1 MDEKGNEFIWV
12 PVEKLSRYDFDQQ
25 KEVEKNQPINRIFY
39 GEERKES
46 ITYHSEK
53 NFSNFEK
60 SVLKYK
66 GFYISRYLISERDS
80 LLSKENQKSITY
92 VTRDE
97 ALELANGYLNTNSTV
112 SSLPSSYAYDTIFR
126 LLDEGKLQ
134 YYEDVGKLSEWSTEY
149 SSNAY
154 YDYKEED
161 VSRGTNV
168 SDRKRDVSLRKQ
180 NSSDAANEFTGFIF
194 SSSVPVINIV
204 FPSFASSIKKAMLF
218 NSFSK
223 SVFLPNSSFSNN
235 QSNPLPFHMPLE

>member
-1 MDEKGNEFIWV
+1 MKKYFKTLLLIFLCLHALGCQEQKRKIPEGFHIVEEQGDEFVIVDEKGNEFIWV

-154 YDYKEED
+154 YDYKEEC

-180 NSSDAANEFTGFIF
+180 NSSDAANEFTGFR
-194 SSSVPVINIV
+194 IV
-204 FPSFASSIKKAMLF
+204 LYFK
-218 NSFSK
+218 
-223 SVFLPNSSFSNN
+223 
-235 QSNPLPFHMPLE
+235 